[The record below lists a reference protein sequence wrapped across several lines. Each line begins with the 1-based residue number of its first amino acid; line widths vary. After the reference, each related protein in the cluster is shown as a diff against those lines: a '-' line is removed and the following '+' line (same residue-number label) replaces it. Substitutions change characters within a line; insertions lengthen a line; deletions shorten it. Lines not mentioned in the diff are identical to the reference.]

1 MTAFPTCPVPSE
13 SSPSSLEAF
22 REVASPRDPL
32 AFWELEQQV
41 RQQAHRQADQILGYH
56 LSRLHQD
63 AAFVQAAI
71 EKVRKESPIPLIHKG
86 YKTVSVRLPG
96 GTRFLVKTPYLRP
109 NHRGKR
115 GPKRTRRGPKGVG
128 HYPVLEAVGIRDGVS
143 PATRSQLALYTVQ
156 AGSYQEAVHLL
167 AERGFQVDPAT
178 LARIAQATAQAD
190 ISLREIALEQARS
203 LPLPEKGLLAGKR
216 VRISIDGGR
225 LRTRKAKKGRKT
237 RRGRHRFTTPWREP
251 RMLVIDILKEDG
263 STDPLRL
270 PLYDVLLGNAQAT
283 FALVL
288 GYLRLLGAAQA
299 QVIVFIADG
308 APWIWERTHW
318 LRLQAGI
325 PADKWVEVIDFY
337 HASQHLHATLDL
349 CRNLSSSQRE
359 ALFEQLRHTLR
370 TDPKGVDRL
379 LQQLRPYAVT
389 RRAQKMNKALA
400 YFEQHAARMAYA
412 QLDAQ
417 HLPVGSGRAESAIR
431 RVINLRFKAS
441 GTFWKE
447 ETVEGLMHLRA
458 GLKAGRWEEMM
469 QRVLLQTFMP
479 PDFEP
484 LTRAQQIAL
493 PLEEEAEATHNQP
506 LAKAA

>member
-13 SSPSSLEAF
+13 SSPSSLEAL

-167 AERGFQVDPAT
+167 AERGFQVDPST
-178 LARIAQATAQAD
+178 LARIAQATAQTD

-349 CRNLSSSQRE
+349 CRTLSPAQRE

-370 TDPKGVDRL
+370 TDPNQGRGPPPPAVAPLRGDAKGSKDEQGPRL
-379 LQQLRPYAVT
+379 LRAT
-389 RRAQKMNKALA
+389 RRPHGLCSAGRPAPAGRLGPGRKRHTAGHQPPIQGLRHLLEGRNRRRADA
-400 YFEQHAARMAYA
+400 SARHF
-412 QLDAQ
+412 QGRTLGGDDA
-417 HLPVGSGRAESAIR
+417 
-431 RVINLRFKAS
+431 
-441 GTFWKE
+441 
-447 ETVEGLMHLRA
+447 A
-458 GLKAGRWEEMM
+458 GLAPN
-469 QRVLLQTFMP
+469 LY
-479 PDFEP
+479 
-484 LTRAQQIAL
+484 
-493 PLEEEAEATHNQP
+493 AT
-506 LAKAA
+506 